1 MLRFYPVFFNNRFAL
16 TKLDILDVM
25 DEIKVGVSYKLK
37 GKKIPYFPGKTDKT
51 SVHILFI
58 HVYVVN
64 QTKKMMLAL

>member
-1 MLRFYPVFFNNRFAL
+1 
-16 TKLDILDVM
+16 M

-37 GKKIPYFPGKTDKT
+37 GKKIPYFPGKTDCKCT
-51 SVHILFI
+51 ILFI